1 MAQQTIDNG
10 TFTGDPSA
18 EEIRVSFDKT
28 NSNFTELYAGLGL
41 GGSILTIDQP
51 ISMVG
56 ATQGESESKQ
66 VADAITARTND
77 FTIPLGSIPIVSSY
91 LPYITG
97 DNATAYVQK
106 NTFILNTGDGTYG
119 ATGSIT
125 LDASNVIKINKEKE
139 IIKPDTVID
148 MGDIG
153 ATALSTAVNN
163 ASPSNTKLGLTLV
176 TAIQSGVIQ
185 NYIFDAANG
194 DYGSGD
200 LQTSSDNFI
209 DLNAEPDLS
218 RNISDNAKEPIV
230 RSIDIT
236 IGVEDLGRTN
246 VFSQNN
252 SAIVVDTDVNL
263 FIENGSTFL
272 VQFTGNGTH
281 TMVIPSTTESLTSY
295 KKYDI
300 VLVQKVSTNNW
311 FATRL
316 GETEDP
322 VLPLTNVVHI
332 NNAADFPAPVGGV
345 IELVPSADDNI
356 TYVIA
361 AANIDMGSDR
371 FTVTNGNIVIRG
383 SHKTGSEITTTNAT
397 TLFTCEDSNL
407 FLEFINIDCPSA
419 KVLDFTK
426 PVAPLKSLSFDNV
439 IIRECDSV
447 ATIDGAFTTSLRTS
461 TIVKSNTGGF
471 LWTGTTN
478 NQINISKM
486 YAAEWTGTLLDLGT
500 ATFDIIDMGT
510 GNRFISP
517 VGTTILSGM
526 GSSGNFNVGGRG
538 IITGNLLNGSGTAL
552 VGIDTEDLQWTFDNN
567 IFADNSTKN
576 TEAVVD
582 TYLTATETVT
592 ISSAGVYYPIGGT
605 DWSSDITKRFTVS
618 TGGEMTYIGLETID
632 VLIST
637 VSTVSKVGGGS
648 DIICSKIAVNGTVSD
663 KTISCT
669 ENTQPTSIASQ
680 GLFELATGDTIQL
693 YVANN
698 DSTSN
703 VIVDASNVV
712 ISRRV

>member
-18 EEIRVSFDKT
+18 EEIRISFDKT
-28 NSNFTELYAGLGL
+28 NSNFTELYAGLAL

-97 DNATAYVQK
+97 DNTTAYVQK
-106 NTFILNTGDGTYG
+106 NTFILNTGEGTYG

-300 VLVQKVSTNNW
+300 VLVQKVSANNW

-316 GETEDP
+316 GETTTTNELIGDSLQLTTGVVNP
-322 VLPLTNVVHI
+322 AYSEGKVFYDDTKKAVSYYNDESDTTVNLGQELIVKVYNNNGATLTNGTAVKVDGGIVGGVPTVVKAQANTIENANALGVCSHDITVGSTGYVTIWGEVGDVDTSSFTAGDTLYVDETTAGNLTNVEQAILKPIALVLVSDVSVGRIIVSQKPVI
-332 NNAADFPAPVGGV
+332 NVTAIGQIGGLAGATQAISTTPEVLEIYTNTPFEQNVDIVQTGASPYTAEALPTSVGATGFYRV
-345 IELVPSADDNI
+345 GFNISITSA
-356 TYVIA
+356 
-361 AANIDMGSDR
+361 
-371 FTVTNGNIVIRG
+371 
-383 SHKTGSEITTTNAT
+383 TNAV
-397 TLFTCEDSNL
+397 FTFEVYVN
-407 FLEFINIDCPSA
+407 
-419 KVLDFTK
+419 
-426 PVAPLKSLSFDNV
+426 
-439 IIRECDSV
+439 SV
-447 ATIDGAFTTSLRTS
+447 ATGILAKIDLSNNNVDFGSTAFGAITQS
-461 TIVKSNTGGF
+461 TISDADDMEIYVYSDS
-471 LWTGTTN
+471 GTP
-478 NQINISKM
+478 
-486 YAAEWTGTLLDLGT
+486 
-500 ATFDIIDMGT
+500 TFTCDSAI
-510 GNRFISP
+510 
-517 VGTTILSGM
+517 
-526 GSSGNFNVGGRG
+526 FNVER
-538 IITGNLLNGSGTAL
+538 IGN
-552 VGIDTEDLQWTFDNN
+552 V
-567 IFADNSTKN
+567 
-576 TEAVVD
+576 
-582 TYLTATETVT
+582 
-592 ISSAGVYYPIGGT
+592 
-605 DWSSDITKRFTVS
+605 
-618 TGGEMTYIGLETID
+618 
-632 VLIST
+632 
-637 VSTVSKVGGGS
+637 
-648 DIICSKIAVNGTVSD
+648 
-663 KTISCT
+663 
-669 ENTQPTSIASQ
+669 
-680 GLFELATGDTIQL
+680 
-693 YVANN
+693 
-698 DSTSN
+698 
-703 VIVDASNVV
+703 
-712 ISRRV
+712 